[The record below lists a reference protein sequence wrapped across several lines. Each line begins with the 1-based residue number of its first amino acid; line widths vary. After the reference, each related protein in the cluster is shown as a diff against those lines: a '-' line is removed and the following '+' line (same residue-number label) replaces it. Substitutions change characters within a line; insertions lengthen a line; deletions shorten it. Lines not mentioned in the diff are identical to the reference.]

1 MLMIIFN
8 ENPKIRQM
16 WNSFYISYYAKRTFM
31 FTLNQ
36 EPLPLPFDKE
46 RYFTFMACI
55 NIYSKWKFCVWQKTV
70 CLQNYIMRDLMY
82 TSKSHF
88 ICLWKENWKSK

>member
-1 MLMIIFN
+1 MLMIIFS
-8 ENPKIRQM
+8 ENPKIRQL
-16 WNSFYISYYAKRTFM
+16 WNSFYISHYAKRTFM

-55 NIYSKWKFCVWQKTV
+55 NRYSKWKFCVWQKTV

>member
-8 ENPKIRQM
+8 ERQM

-55 NIYSKWKFCVWQKTV
+55 NRYSRWKFCVWQKTV

-88 ICLWKENWKSK
+88 ICLWKEHWKSK